1 MNQLTERSVGK
12 PGSFVSAKKVPEKES
27 MLKIGMASVG
37 INADGSRRVLINPRL
52 TSCHELRIVV
62 ECISCVDNDVE
73 TVFALVLIVSLLEV
87 GNSVVDLRCTKQ
99 QLRLPSALKL
109 LAQLL
114 RH

>member
-37 INADGSRRVLINPRL
+37 INADGSRRVLINQRL

-87 GNSVVDLRCTKQ
+87 G
-99 QLRLPSALKL
+99 
-109 LAQLL
+109 
-114 RH
+114 H

>member
-12 PGSFVSAKKVPEKES
+12 PGSFVRAKKVPEKES

-62 ECISCVDNDVE
+62 ECVSRVDKTE
-73 TVFALVLIVSLLEV
+73 EIVFALVLIASLLAV
-87 GNSVVDLRCTKQ
+87 GHSVVDWRYTKQ
-99 QLRLPSALKL
+99 QLR
-109 LAQLL
+109 
-114 RH
+114 

>member
-1 MNQLTERSVGK
+1 MNQLTDRSVGK

-62 ECISCVDNDVE
+62 ECISRVDNDVE
-73 TVFALVLIVSLLEV
+73 TVFVLVLIVSLLEV
-87 GNSVVDLRCTKQ
+87 G
-99 QLRLPSALKL
+99 
-109 LAQLL
+109 
-114 RH
+114 H

>member
-1 MNQLTERSVGK
+1 MTERSVGK

-62 ECISCVDNDVE
+62 ECTSRVDKMVL
-73 TVFALVLIVSLLEV
+73 ALVLIASSLAVGREV
-87 GNSVVDLRCTKQ
+87 VCWRYTKQ
-99 QLRLPSALKL
+99 QLRLPSAPEL
-109 LAQLL
+109 LALLL
-114 RH
+114 RR

>member
-62 ECISCVDNDVE
+62 ECTSCVDKTDE
-73 TVFALVLIVSLLEV
+73 IVFMLVLISSSLAVWRE
-87 GNSVVDLRCTKQ
+87 VVDLRYTKQ
-99 QLRLPSALKL
+99 QLRLPSAPKL
-109 LAQLL
+109 LALL
-114 RH
+114 PRR

>member
-27 MLKIGMASVG
+27 MLKIGIASVG

-62 ECISCVDNDVE
+62 ECISRVDNDVE
-73 TVFALVLIVSLLEV
+73 TVFVLVLIVSLLEV
-87 GNSVVDLRCTKQ
+87 G
-99 QLRLPSALKL
+99 
-109 LAQLL
+109 
-114 RH
+114 H

>member
-27 MLKIGMASVG
+27 MLKSGMASVG

-62 ECISCVDNDVE
+62 ECISRVDNDVE

-87 GNSVVDLRCTKQ
+87 G
-99 QLRLPSALKL
+99 
-109 LAQLL
+109 
-114 RH
+114 H